1 MNPYVISFE
10 CNRGRASEFDKTEAG
25 TATVR
30 LQDRTGAFDPTN
42 ASSPYS
48 PNIVPLR
55 PFKLNIKHPFTNV
68 FYDVF
73 SGYTEQYEYDRE
85 SRKGAVTTV
94 PLTDGF
100 ELLEQ
105 AAAPGGDNGCLY
117 VAQHVDDRIRA
128 ALADAS
134 WPVGR
139 RARLATGNVNV
150 QSVVY
155 DHGTSILEII
165 QDAADAEFPG
175 VANFFM
181 DKNGNAAFSGRGIRQ
196 TASPET
202 TYSRW
207 VKRWRVGDSASCA
220 LDPTLLPIFD
230 MKSIMGKNQIYND
243 VVAAPRNV
251 EQKHINA
258 NYVRNAAS
266 RAKYGRRKL
275 SFLDLMTLQGT
286 TTEQNAREETKDF
299 ATYYAA
305 NYAQPRSRISE
316 IEFHAH
322 MDEVNPATRAALWT
336 FVLQVELNHILEVH
350 TIHPGGGGFAGVDF
364 YVEGIHHEA
373 ANLNQKMPWWGMKL
387 DLSPRGIA
395 HYP

>member
-1 MNPYVISFE
+1 VNPYVISFE
-10 CNRGRASEFDKTEAG
+10 CTRGRRSEFDKTEAG
-25 TATVR
+25 TATVK
-30 LQDRTGAFDPTN
+30 LQDRLGDFDPTN
-42 ASSPYS
+42 AGGAFY

-55 PFKLNIKHPFTNV
+55 PFKLNVKHPFSGV

-73 SGYTEQYEYDRE
+73 SGYTEDYVYERE
-85 SRKGAVTTV
+85 GPLGAITTV

-105 AAAPGGDNGCLY
+105 ATAPGGDNGCLY

-128 ALADAS
+128 ALADAN

-139 RARLATGNVNV
+139 RARIATGNVNV
-150 QSVVY
+150 QSCVY

-207 VKRWRVGDSASCA
+207 VKRWRVGDSGACA

-230 MKSIMGKNQIYND
+230 LKAIMPKDQIYND

-258 NYVRNAAS
+258 NYVRNATS
-266 RAKYGRRKL
+266 RLKYGRRKL
-275 SFLDLMTLQGT
+275 SFLDLMTLYGT
-286 TTEQNAREETKDF
+286 TTDQNARAETKDF
-299 ATYYAA
+299 ATYYAT
-305 NYAQPRSRISE
+305 NYAAPRSRISE

-322 MDEVNPATRAALWT
+322 MDEVDPLTRAALWD
-336 FVLQVELNHILEVH
+336 FVLQVELNHIIEVH
-350 TIHPGGGGFAGVDF
+350 TVHPGGGGFDGVDF
-364 YVEGIHHEA
+364 YVEGINHDA
-373 ANLNQKMPWWGMKL
+373 ANLNEKMPAWVMKL